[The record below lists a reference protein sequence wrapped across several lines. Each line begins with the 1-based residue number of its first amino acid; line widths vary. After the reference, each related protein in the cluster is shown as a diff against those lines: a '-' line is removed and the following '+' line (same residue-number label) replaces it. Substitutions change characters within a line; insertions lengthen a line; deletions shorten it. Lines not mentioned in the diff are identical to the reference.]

1 MMHIIVSATLSHYL
15 MTLNP
20 IPMKTLKKWF
30 KIIALFFTALILF
43 QSCATYKTPT
53 TLSQAAEQQKEVKII
68 TSTDDAIK
76 YKYIVYEDGLFYGVK
91 GPQWE
96 EEKFPIN
103 AEEVYD
109 VLLKKGALP
118 TWAIVV
124 ISAVAGAGLLLLIA
138 YISVYN

>member
-1 MMHIIVSATLSHYL
+1 
-15 MTLNP
+15 
-20 IPMKTLKKWF
+20 MKALKKWF

-53 TLSQAAEQQKEVKII
+53 TLAQAAEQQKEVKII

-76 YKYIVYEDGLFYGVK
+76 YKYIVYEEGLFYGVK
-91 GPQWE
+91 GPPWE

-109 VLLKKGALP
+109 VLLKKGGLP
-118 TWAIVV
+118 TWVWIVIAGVVV
-124 ISAVAGAGLLLLIA
+124 IGVVLWKAAENVPVNSPWGQ
-138 YISVYN
+138 

>member
-1 MMHIIVSATLSHYL
+1 
-15 MTLNP
+15 
-20 IPMKTLKKWF
+20 MKALKKWF

-53 TLSQAAEQQKEVKII
+53 TLAQAAEQQKEVKII

-76 YKYIVYEDGLFYGVK
+76 YKYIVFEDGLFYGVK
-91 GPQWE
+91 GPTWE

-109 VLLKKGALP
+109 VLLKKGGLP
-118 TWAIVV
+118 TWAWIVIAGVVV
-124 ISAVAGAGLLLLIA
+124 IGVVLWIA
-138 YISVYN
+138 AENVSGIGNVTII